1 MAEFERE
8 LDRMFADAPVFADAD
23 LFTRRVDERLG
34 RGWTFRRVL
43 IGGLGLLGG
52 VIGGGQ
58 LLGSGLIGQL
68 GAFTSQGNL
77 MLSHSI
83 QDLKPQE
90 FMSQMG
96 PLSGEVLWMSAGL
109 AVVAVGFAVTRV
121 IREF

>member
-23 LFTRRVDERLG
+23 RFARRVDERLG

-43 IGGLGLLGG
+43 IGGLGLMGG

-68 GAFTSQGNL
+68 GTFTSQGNQ
-77 MLSHSI
+77 MLS
-83 QDLKPQE
+83 QGVEDLKPQE
-90 FMSQMG
+90 LLTQLG
-96 PLSGEVLWMSAGL
+96 PLNGEVIWMSAAL